1 MIVGMVISRKA
12 IFEIHGKDW
21 IFMCS
26 LYFGIFVIR
35 YMIQHYV
42 IKFVSD
48 FWQVGGFLQVL
59 KFPLPIKLTVII

>member
-1 MIVGMVISRKA
+1 
-12 IFEIHGKDW
+12 
-21 IFMCS
+21 
-26 LYFGIFVIR
+26 
-35 YMIQHYV
+35 V